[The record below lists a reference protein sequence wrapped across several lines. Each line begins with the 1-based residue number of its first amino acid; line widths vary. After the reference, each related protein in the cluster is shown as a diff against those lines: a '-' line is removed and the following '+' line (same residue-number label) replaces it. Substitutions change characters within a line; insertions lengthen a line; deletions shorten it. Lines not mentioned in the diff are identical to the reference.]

1 MKPSAPAAPHPAAAA
16 VAAAACPPLRSVALP
31 ADVRG
36 RLWLSPMPGRFER
49 WGEFIA
55 AAHRAGL
62 TEIVCLTPLAEVE
75 RVSPRYAQA
84 IAEDALPCAWRALPM
99 DDFGVAQQAHYEAAV
114 CELAARLRA
123 GAVVLLHCAA
133 GIGRTGTT
141 ASCVLKALGLDTRQA
156 LQRVRDAGSNPQSAL
171 QSGLIERF

>member
-1 MKPSAPAAPHPAAAA
+1 MMAAE
-16 VAAAACPPLRSVALP
+16 AACPPLRPVALP
-31 ADVRG
+31 AEVAG

-49 WGEFIA
+49 WSEFVA
-55 AAHRAGL
+55 AAHQVGL

-84 IAEDALPCAWRALPM
+84 IADDALPCAWRALPM
-99 DDFGVAQQAHYEAAV
+99 DDFGLAQQAHYEAAV
-114 CELAARLRA
+114 RELAARLRE
-123 GAVVLLHCAA
+123 GAVLLLHCAA

-141 ASCVLKALGLDTRQA
+141 AACVLKALGLDTQAA

-171 QSGLIERF
+171 QAGLIERF